1 MDQVQFQAFRASFVA
16 AMQTAS
22 TSTANSSLI
31 LNFETFKKD
40 TEKFSQYRE
49 RFENF
54 VEMKGI
60 TNQTMKK
67 KIFLNCNGNETYE
80 IVQSTR

>member
-1 MDQVQFQAFRASFVA
+1 MDQAQFQTFMALFVA
-16 AMQTAS
+16 AMQTAEP
-22 TSTANSSLI
+22 TTTNPSLI

-54 VEMKGI
+54 
-60 TNQTMKK
+60 
-67 KIFLNCNGNETYE
+67 
-80 IVQSTR
+80 S